1 MAGIFITFEG
11 PDGAGKTTQVML
23 LERHLRQKGYDVLVT
38 REPGGT
44 PVGEEIRKLLLNRSH
59 QDMDALTE
67 MYLYAASRAQHV
79 RQVIKPAL
87 DKGIV
92 VLCDRFID
100 SSIAY
105 QGFGRGLGMDVV
117 EAVNRYAL
125 GDILPD
131 LTIFLNIRPEEALAR
146 GRMRLKE
153 VDRLES
159 EKLEFHQRVYQGFL
173 ILQERYA
180 QRIKEVDASRSI
192 EEVFKQVLELVE
204 YLLSCKK

>member
-11 PDGAGKTTQVML
+11 PDGAGKTTQIKL
-23 LERHLRQKGYDVLVT
+23 LEQHLRQRGYNVLVT

-44 PVGEEIRKLLLNRSH
+44 PVGEEIRKILLNPNH
-59 QDMDALTE
+59 QGMDALTE

-87 DKGIV
+87 EKGMV
-92 VLCDRFID
+92 VLCDRFVD

-125 GDILPD
+125 DDIQPD
-131 LTIFLNIRPEEALAR
+131 LTLFFNIRPEEALAR
-146 GRMRLKE
+146 GRMRSKDI
-153 VDRLES
+153 DRLES
-159 EKLEFHQRVYQGFL
+159 EELDFHRRVYQGFL
-173 ILQERYA
+173 TLQGKYDR
-180 QRIKEVDASRSI
+180 RIKEVDATRNV

-204 YLLSCKK
+204 YLLPCKK